1 MQFMRYLTVC
11 FAVLTAT
18 LFQPRLAALA
28 ESHMPSLDLT
38 PTLIYSTSG
47 NITQTPGVPLVD
59 GGPLL
64 NFSAHVPIVH
74 GVVFSYDHTTNG
86 IFYGTIG
93 RIAAGGQY
101 VKNVLDF
108 RDYFDIFRVDAT
120 LGKGLSAELGSSYR
134 HRVCCP
140 ADSDPRNPTP
150 TFYHDNYLGISYATP
165 AIAALHGAQFIYNIT
180 GHASPHFSDSAA
192 AIKAANAAG
201 HPDARRTEFGI
212 TQAATLAVPIDAKHG
227 FSAAGTLTWGAFN
240 YFSNLAIPIYY
251 DVVIL
256 SVTKTVTKNVSFTA
270 SMDNFVQRPQGYPFE
285 RGSGLNGASLN
296 IGMNFHFGP

>member
-47 NITQTPGVPLVD
+47 NITQTPGVVD

-93 RIAAGGQY
+93 RIAAGGSTS
-101 VKNVLDF
+101 
-108 RDYFDIFRVDAT
+108 RTCSIFVTTSISFVSMRR
-120 LGKGLSAELGSSYR
+120 SAK
-134 HRVCCP
+134 
-140 ADSDPRNPTP
+140 D
-150 TFYHDNYLGISYATP
+150 
-165 AIAALHGAQFIYNIT
+165 
-180 GHASPHFSDSAA
+180 
-192 AIKAANAAG
+192 
-201 HPDARRTEFGI
+201 
-212 TQAATLAVPIDAKHG
+212 
-227 FSAAGTLTWGAFN
+227 
-240 YFSNLAIPIYY
+240 
-251 DVVIL
+251 
-256 SVTKTVTKNVSFTA
+256 
-270 SMDNFVQRPQGYPFE
+270 
-285 RGSGLNGASLN
+285 
-296 IGMNFHFGP
+296 